1 MPDSEF
7 LTQIGGEEFKHW
19 GKLYQIRL
27 SHSSETW
34 KFYDKTLRDIKNIK
48 EICISATFDDMTRF
62 YVLASSSE
70 ERKLAIESGCAE
82 VINWL
87 QQN

>member
-1 MPDSEF
+1 MMNGMGT
-7 LTQIGGEEFKHW
+7 LYNKIQIEEPH
-19 GKLYQIRL
+19 
-27 SHSSETW
+27 T
-34 KFYDKTLRDIKNIK
+34 DIKNIK

-82 VINWL
+82 VINYL
-87 QQN
+87 QPN